1 MGSTILTFFYE
12 QSKIDKKISLSF
24 LESNKVAEFEEM
36 SEVIRTFQNAR
47 NVRLHSENS
56 TDKFVMPVTKNN
68 LKITL
73 YLNKCI

>member
-1 MGSTILTFFYE
+1 M
-12 QSKIDKKISLSF
+12 
-24 LESNKVAEFEEM
+24 AEFEEM